1 MNVLEINN
9 LTLAYLGDSVYE
21 EYVREHLI
29 NLGISHVKDL
39 QEKSLEFVSA
49 RSQARILKELLNE
62 GFFSEE
68 EIEIIKRGRN
78 TKVNSHPK
86 NCSIIEYHD
95 ATSLEALFGYLKLN
109 KNIERL
115 EEIINKIFL
124 NSLKNVS

>member
-78 TKVNSHPK
+78 TK
-86 NCSIIEYHD
+86 YHD